1 MGNNKDNAPTIQ
13 ETLRLI
19 EAKLANNKTKKKGIS
34 NKDTKNIASNNISLS
49 NIFKKREENKKQIIK
64 SEKNDNVLLLT
75 KKVDEK
81 GKIVDLKRKK
91 TFKKELKIKTKDKI
105 EKEQD
110 KKINLKIIDNRNL
123 SKTTD
128 LAVII
133 KKLKNIR
140 DNKINS
146 NKTRSSKKINN
157 EIKKLNETINLAE
170 DLFTKELLDL

>member
-49 NIFKKREENKKQIIK
+49 NIFKKREENKKQVIK

-146 NKTRSSKKINN
+146 NKIRSSKKINN

>member
-49 NIFKKREENKKQIIK
+49 NIFKKREENKKQVIK

-81 GKIVDLKRKK
+81 GKIVDLERKK
-91 TFKKELKIKTKDKI
+91 TFKKKLKIKTKNKI
-105 EKEQD
+105 EKEKD

>member
-49 NIFKKREENKKQIIK
+49 NIFKKREENKKQVIK

-81 GKIVDLKRKK
+81 GKIVDLERKK
-91 TFKKELKIKTKDKI
+91 TFKKKLKIKTNVKFF
-105 EKEQD
+105 
-110 KKINLKIIDNRNL
+110 KKRY
-123 SKTTD
+123 
-128 LAVII
+128 
-133 KKLKNIR
+133 
-140 DNKINS
+140 
-146 NKTRSSKKINN
+146 
-157 EIKKLNETINLAE
+157 
-170 DLFTKELLDL
+170 

>member
-49 NIFKKREENKKQIIK
+49 NIFKKREENKKQVIK

-81 GKIVDLKRKK
+81 GKIVDLERKK

-146 NKTRSSKKINN
+146 NKIRSSKKINN

>member
-49 NIFKKREENKKQIIK
+49 NIFKKREENKKQVIK

-81 GKIVDLKRKK
+81 GKIADLERKK
-91 TFKKELKIKTKDKI
+91 TFKKKLKIKTKDKI